1 MGEMNIDINNESVET
16 DENVIS
22 IIEQYIIALVIKG
35 KSDSEMSDI
44 LQLNGEKL
52 DELKKRLFSKTNA
65 NNYAE
70 LIAYAIQFN
79 II

>member
-35 KSDSEMSDI
+35 KSDSEMSEI

-70 LIAYAIQFN
+70 LIAYAIHFN